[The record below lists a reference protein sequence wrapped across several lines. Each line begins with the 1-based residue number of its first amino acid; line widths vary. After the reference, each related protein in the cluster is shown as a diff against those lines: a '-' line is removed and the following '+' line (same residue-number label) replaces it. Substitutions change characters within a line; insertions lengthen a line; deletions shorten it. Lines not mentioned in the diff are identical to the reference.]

1 MLKRAFVSKNSQSAG
16 SDRRTRRTEDSPQEP
31 DASPRSL
38 FNDFLD
44 VLRTVLLQFER
55 QSALEWLEAL
65 ISEEP
70 SAYVDGFGKVA
81 WMSAK
86 LRTVVDGRRLPKE
99 SVLVY
104 AGVRLSNRFDAE
116 DEEECFLLGAFL
128 SVIHALLQLDQLE
141 LVVQL
146 LENMSEEVLAAA
158 LVGMDDAQLSK
169 LRRRIASRPAQ
180 ELGPPVLAS
189 GSRRRRAE
197 LGDGGDQRLDEVLM
211 ISAAGLDPMPLSRI
225 SERRRLDDPLFE

>member
-1 MLKRAFVSKNSQSAG
+1 MFKRAFVSKLLRSAG
-16 SDRRTRRTEDSPQEP
+16 SDRQTGKTGDSPQEP
-31 DASPRSL
+31 DVPRSL

-44 VLRTVLLQFER
+44 VLRTVLLRFER

-86 LRTVVDGRRLPKE
+86 LRTVVNGRGLPRE
-99 SVLVY
+99 SYLVF
-104 AGVRLSNRFDAE
+104 AGVRLSNSCSAE

-146 LENMSEEVLAAA
+146 LENMSEEVLAAT
-158 LVGMDDAQLSK
+158 LVGMEDAQLSK
-169 LRRRIASRPAQ
+169 LRRRIASRPAH
-180 ELGPPVLAS
+180 ELGPPPPSWQAAEEEGPCFVMVGTS
-189 GSRRRRAE
+189 VSRK
-197 LGDGGDQRLDEVLM
+197 
-211 ISAAGLDPMPLSRI
+211 
-225 SERRRLDDPLFE
+225 

>member
-1 MLKRAFVSKNSQSAG
+1 MFKRAFVSKLLRSAG
-16 SDRRTRRTEDSPQEP
+16 SDRQTGKTGDSPQEP
-31 DASPRSL
+31 DVPRSL

-44 VLRTVLLQFER
+44 VLRTVLLRFER

-86 LRTVVDGRRLPKE
+86 LRTVVNGRGLPRE
-99 SVLVY
+99 SYLVF
-104 AGVRLSNRFDAE
+104 AGVRLSNSCSAE

-146 LENMSEEVLAAA
+146 LENMSEEVLAAT
-158 LVGMDDAQLSK
+158 LVGMEDLIPCLGAGSPSVVAWMILCSSELWPFGCVGSDSVSVRWSFFCALHSHLQCCIQQQVLEQQSW
-169 LRRRIASRPAQ
+169 SRNIRFRCS
-180 ELGPPVLAS
+180 LV
-189 GSRRRRAE
+189 
-197 LGDGGDQRLDEVLM
+197 
-211 ISAAGLDPMPLSRI
+211 
-225 SERRRLDDPLFE
+225 